1 MERWR
6 PHGLHKWEKNMKKEI
21 IYSKKYPVRDYT
33 AMMEQQ
39 KELPEGLIPTY
50 DEMMERIARD
60 ITYEVLPERKEK
72 SRKFIQGAIKI
83 SEIYE
88 YDIEI
93 RELDTHIQVH
103 IAFDA
108 PSPLG
113 LLRHLIGAADDTD
126 IFLDSNGRNITLLLE
141 YYTHGIYLRGRRIY
155 P

>member
-1 MERWR
+1 
-6 PHGLHKWEKNMKKEI
+6 MKKEI
-21 IYSKKYPVRDYT
+21 LYSKKYPVRDDT
-33 AMMEQQ
+33 AMMEQL
-39 KELPEGLIPTY
+39 KELPEKSIPTY

-60 ITYEVLPERKEK
+60 ITCEVLPDRKEK

-83 SEIYE
+83 AEIYE

-108 PSPLG
+108 PRPLG
-113 LLRHLIGAADDTD
+113 LLNRLIGAADDAD
-126 IFLDSNGRNITLLLE
+126 IFLNSNGRDVTLILE
-141 YYTHGIYLRGRRIY
+141 YYTHGIYLRGRKIY